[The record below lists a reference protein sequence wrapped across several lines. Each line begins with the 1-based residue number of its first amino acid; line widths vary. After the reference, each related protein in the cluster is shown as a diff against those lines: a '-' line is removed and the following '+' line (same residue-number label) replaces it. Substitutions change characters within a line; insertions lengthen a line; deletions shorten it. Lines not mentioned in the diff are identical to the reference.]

1 VQLEINAE
9 GVGAVGSRVLQLVT
23 VLTLVTTA
31 GTIDGRGGVVV
42 RTGFCSPS
50 PTSRYRSRWLLSGPR
65 NSQDERRMRA
75 AYVRASLCAPVS
87 CPYVWGAYA
96 WPVPAG
102 HMRSRCWRLALSV
115 RV

>member
-31 GTIDGRGGVVV
+31 RTIDGRGGVVV
-42 RTGFCSPS
+42 RTGYCSPS
-50 PTSRYRSRWLLSGPR
+50 PTSRYPPRWVLSGHC

-75 AYVRASLCAPVS
+75 AYVRASLGAPVS
-87 CPYVWGAYA
+87 CPYAWGAYA

-102 HMRSRCWRLALSV
+102 HMRSRCWRFTLSV